1 MPLGGIMEVKMPS
14 TFFGL
19 NIGTTGLYTYQAALN
34 NTAHNVANAETKGY
48 SRQILNQHAGVA
60 IRVNSRYGMVGTGVD
75 VESIKQVRNEYYDL
89 KYRKNNTLYG
99 NYSTKDYYMKEVENN
114 FNEINMEGFTT
125 SFNKLFDSLQELSKD
140 PSSLTVRT
148 QVTNFATSLTE
159 YFNSLSNSM
168 RGIQEE
174 CNFEVKNQVDRINSL
189 SKQIASLTKQINNL
203 ETGGGTANDL
213 RDARALLVDDLSKI
227 ANITVDEKIVGDN
240 VGVTSYVVKLNG
252 QTLVDNYDYNTLK
265 IVPRTIKANQN
276 DIDGLY
282 DITWDNGQSFDPLSS
297 TLTGSL
303 KALFE
308 VRDGNNLENLTGIV
322 NGKAGEETITLTSPS
337 ITNVERLNIPSEGV
351 IVVGNKEYKYKSFEY
366 DDDSKQYKFTL
377 EEKLDSDITNAN
389 ATIGKAINYK
399 GIPYYMGQMN
409 EFVRTFAKSFNDIHT
424 DGQDLNGENGLDFF
438 NVMESKNG
446 EKMGSKDGI
455 PYYMLTAGNFT
466 ITEAISKDPSKLAI
480 AESIID
486 GVEDKKILNALIAL
500 KSDGSMFKQGAPAS
514 FLQTLVAEI
523 GIDADKAATFS
534 ESQSNMLYMIHNQ
547 RLSESGV
554 DVDEEAMNLV
564 KFQNAYNLSAK
575 VIQIM
580 NEIYNKLIND
590 TGV

>member
-48 SRQILNQHAGVA
+48 SRQILNQQAGVA

-322 NGKAGEETITLTSPS
+322 NGKAGEETITLSSPS

>member
-322 NGKAGEETITLTSPS
+322 NGKAGEETITLSSPS

-389 ATIGKAINYK
+389 AAIGKAINYK

>member
-1 MPLGGIMEVKMPS
+1 MEVNMPS

-34 NTAHNVANAETKGY
+34 TTAHNVSNAETLGY
-48 SRQILNQHAGVA
+48 SRQVLTQQAGVA
-60 IRVNSRYGMVGTGVD
+60 LKINGRYGMVGTGVD
-75 VESIKQVRNEYYDL
+75 VTSIKQVRNEYYDL
-89 KYRKNNTLYG
+89 KYRKNNTIYG

-125 SFNKLFDSLQELSKD
+125 SFNKFFDSLQELSKD

-148 QVTNFATSLTE
+148 QVTNYASSLSE

-168 RGIQEE
+168 KGIQEE

-189 SKQIASLTKQINNL
+189 SKQIATITKQINNL

-213 RDARALLVDDLSKI
+213 RDARALLVDELSKI
-227 ANITVDEKIVGDN
+227 ANISVTENVVGNN
-240 VGVTSYVVKLNG
+240 VGVTSYLVKLNG

-265 IVPRTIKANQN
+265 TVPRTEKINQN

-282 DITWDNGQSFDPLSS
+282 DITWESGQRFDPLHVS
-297 TLTGSL
+297 LTGSL

-308 VRDGNNLENLTGIV
+308 VRDGNNLANLKGQA
-322 NGKAGEETITLTSPS
+322 NGTAGTNTVTITNPS
-337 ITNVERLNIPSEGV
+337 ITNGEKINIPSKGIIV
-351 IVVGNKEYKYKSFEY
+351 IGNQEFKYKSFEY
-366 DDDSKQYKFTL
+366 DNATKQYTFTL
-377 EEKLDSDITNAN
+377 ENNLASNITDTSAR
-389 ATIGKAINYK
+389 IGEAINYK

-409 EFVRTFAKSFNDIHT
+409 EFVRTFAKAFNDIHT
-424 DGQDLNGENGLDFF
+424 TGKDLNDEEGLDFF
-438 NVMESKNG
+438 NGKNSVDGSNFSFKNG
-446 EKMGSKDGI
+446 D
-455 PYYMLTAGNFT
+455 PYYNLTAGNFT
-466 ITEAISKDPSKLAI
+466 ITDEISKNPSKLAI
-480 AESIID
+480 AKSIVN
-486 GVEDKKILNALIAL
+486 GVEDKTILNKLIAL

-534 ESQSNMLYMIHNQ
+534 ESQKNILYMIHNQ

-554 DVDEEAMNLV
+554 DVDEEAMSLV

>member
-1 MPLGGIMEVKMPS
+1 MPS

-322 NGKAGEETITLTSPS
+322 NGKAGEETITLSSPS

-455 PYYMLTAGNFT
+455 PYYMLTAANFT

>member
-1 MPLGGIMEVKMPS
+1 MPS

-34 NTAHNVANAETKGY
+34 NTAHNVANAETLGY
-48 SRQILNQHAGVA
+48 SRQILNQQAGVA
-60 IRVNSRYGMVGTGVD
+60 LRVNGRYGMVGTGVD
-75 VESIKQVRNEYYDL
+75 VTSIKQVRNEYYDL
-89 KYRKNNTLYG
+89 KYRKNNTIYG

-114 FNEINMEGFTT
+114 FNELNMEGFTT

-168 RGIQEE
+168 RSIQEE

-189 SKQIASLTKQINNL
+189 SKQIAALTKQINNL

-213 RDARALLVDDLSKI
+213 RDARNLLVDELSEI
-227 ANITVDEKIVGDN
+227 ANITVTENVVGNN
-240 VGVTSYVVKLNG
+240 VGVTSYVVKING

-265 IVPRTIKANQN
+265 TVPRTEKANQN

-282 DITWDNGQSFDPLSS
+282 DITWENGQRFDPLHAS
-297 TLTGSL
+297 LNGSL
-303 KALFE
+303 KAIFE
-308 VRDGNNLENLTGIV
+308 VRDGNNLENLQGV
-322 NGKAGEETITLTSPS
+322 ANGKAGSNTVTLTNPS
-337 ITNVERLNIPSEGV
+337 IINVEKLNIPSQGV
-351 IVVGNKEYKYKSFEY
+351 IVIGNKEFKYNSFEY
-366 DDDSKQYKFTL
+366 DETTKQYTFTL
-377 EEKLDSDITNAN
+377 EENLDSDITDTTAR
-389 ATIGKAINYK
+389 IGEPINYK

-409 EFVRTFAKSFNDIHT
+409 EFVRTFAKAFNDIHT
-424 DGQDLNGENGLDFF
+424 TGKDLNDEEGLDFF
-438 NVMESKNG
+438 NGRNSIDGGNFDFKNG
-446 EKMGSKDGI
+446 DS
-455 PYYMLTAGNFT
+455 YYNLTAGNFT
-466 ITEAISKDPSKLAI
+466 ISDAISKDPSKLAI
-480 AESIID
+480 ADSIID
-486 GVEDKKILNALIAL
+486 GVEDKTILNKLIAL
-500 KSDGSMFKQGAPAS
+500 KTDGSMFKQGAPAS

-534 ESQSNMLYMIHNQ
+534 ESQANMLYMIHNQ

-580 NEIYNKLIND
+580 NEIYNKLINE
-590 TGV
+590 TGL

>member
-1 MPLGGIMEVKMPS
+1 MPS

-34 NTAHNVANAETKGY
+34 TTAHNVANAETLGY
-48 SRQILNQHAGVA
+48 SRQVINQQAGVA
-60 IRVNSRYGMVGTGVD
+60 LKVNGRYGMVGTGVD
-75 VESIKQVRNEYYDL
+75 VTSIKQVRNEYYDI
-89 KYRKNNTLYG
+89 KYRKNNTVYG
-99 NYSTKDYYMKEVENN
+99 NYNTKNYYMKEVENY

-125 SFNKLFDSLQELSKD
+125 SFNKFFDSLQELSKD

-148 QVTNFATSLTE
+148 QVTNYASSLTE

-168 RGIQEE
+168 KGIQEE
-174 CNFEVKNQVDRINSL
+174 CNFEVKNHVDRINSL
-189 SKQIASLTKQINNL
+189 SKQIATITKQINNL

-213 RDARALLVDDLSKI
+213 RDARALLVDELSHI
-227 ANITVDEKIVGDN
+227 ANISVTENVVGNN

-265 IVPRTIKANQN
+265 TVPRTEKLNQN

-282 DITWDNGQSFDPLSS
+282 DITWENGQRFDPLHVS
-297 TLTGSL
+297 LTGSL

-308 VRDGNNLENLTGIV
+308 VRDGNNLENLKGQA
-322 NGKAGEETITLTSPS
+322 NGTAGTNTVTLTDPS
-337 ITNVERLNIPSEGV
+337 ITNVERINIPSKGV
-351 IVVGNKEYKYKSFEY
+351 IVIGNQELNYTSFVY
-366 DDDSKQYKFTL
+366 DETTKQYTFTL
-377 EEKLDSDITNAN
+377 ENNLVNDITNTSAR
-389 ATIGKAINYK
+389 IGEPINYK

-409 EFVRTFAKSFNDIHT
+409 EFVRTFAKAFNDIHT
-424 DGQDLNGENGLDFF
+424 TGKDLNDEEGLDFF
-438 NVMESKNG
+438 NGKNPVDGSNFDFKNG
-446 EKMGSKDGI
+446 T
-455 PYYMLTAGNFT
+455 PYYNLTAGNFT
-466 ITEAISKDPSKLAI
+466 ISDDISKNPNKLAI
-480 AESIID
+480 AKSIID
-486 GVEDKKILNALIAL
+486 GVEDKTILNSLIAL

-534 ESQSNMLYMIHNQ
+534 ESQKDILYMIQNQ

-554 DVDEEAMNLV
+554 DVDEEAMSLV